1 MTSAY
6 CSITTIIV
14 TVLLCCFTAHSLCAD
29 IKPVRTVDDQ
39 DDGLHVEVANA
50 AAPMG
55 TTDWKL

>member
-1 MTSAY
+1 
-6 CSITTIIV
+6 
-14 TVLLCCFTAHSLCAD
+14 
-29 IKPVRTVDDQ
+29 VRTVDDQ